1 MVETRSIQSVLI
13 VIIVVFVAAWLGVAV
28 VTNQTET
35 LLKVVAAAGFII
47 CVFLGRRIW
56 LLMVFLV
63 AMNVPLIRGISTVD
77 IGQAVFLGFSGMI
90 FLMRRLP
97 LQFKFGE
104 LEFWMILVAFTVV
117 QVYLRNPVGLN
128 IFGAGAVGGRPY
140 FAVGTTWLTGV
151 LMSALIVP
159 PSELK
164 WAMRLTIIGSFAG
177 AVFTS
182 LRMRFGG
189 GGGMAPAAIA
199 GSTSGTGSSRVAIFS
214 YIAPA
219 IARVVG
225 SFVSPMRA
233 CLHPLWAPLIL
244 LSLGLAAASGY
255 RNVVATVGIYYLIAI
270 AYRGG
275 FMSVMISGLTAAFG
289 LGAIALFN
297 LAVPLPANWQRA
309 LSPFPGTWE
318 ERYVE
323 AADESTE
330 WRVEMWKQALFT
342 EFWIQNKSFGDGLG
356 FSRRE
361 LEMMEAAE
369 GGQGFESMGSGL
381 SAQQE
386 TMMITG
392 GYHSGPV
399 QTIRT
404 VGYVGLAILML
415 AMIRVAVHGH
425 REVLRCRGTEWYPLA
440 LFMVIPSIA
449 LPFVFSF
456 VFGEFKTASTHVFF
470 AYGMI
475 SLMKRNLPLPA
486 YVKPVRNAYLLNRR
500 APISSGSTAIPMR

>member
-1 MVETRSIQSVLI
+1 MVESRSIQSILI
-13 VIIVVFVAAWLGVAV
+13 MVVITILAAWLGVAV
-28 VTNQTET
+28 VTNQSET
-35 LLKVVAAAGFII
+35 LLKVAAAVGFII

-77 IGQAVFLGFSGMI
+77 IGQAVFLGFTGII

-97 LQFKFGE
+97 FQLKLGE
-104 LEFWMILVAFTVV
+104 LELWMILVAATVV

-128 IFGAGAVGGRPY
+128 IFGSGAVGGRPY
-140 FAVGTTWLTGV
+140 LAVGAAWLTGV
-151 LMSALIVP
+151 VMSVIIVP

-164 WAMRLTIIGSFAG
+164 WAMRLTIVGSLAG
-177 AVFTS
+177 PVFTTV
-182 LRMRFGG
+182 RMRLGG
-189 GGGMAPAAIA
+189 GGGMEPSGIAA
-199 GSTSGTGSSRVAIFS
+199 STGGTGASRVAIFG
-214 YIAPA
+214 YLAPA

-225 SFVSPMRA
+225 SFVSPVRA

-244 LSLGLAAASGY
+244 ISFALAAGSGY
-255 RNVVATVGIYYLIAI
+255 RNIVAIVGIYYLVAI

-275 FMSVMISGLTAAFG
+275 FMSVVMAGISAAFG

-297 LAVPLPANWQRA
+297 LVAPLPANVQRA
-309 LSPFPGTWE
+309 LSPFPGTWDQ
-318 ERYVE
+318 RHVE
-323 AADESTE
+323 AAEQSTE
-330 WRVEMWKQALFT
+330 WRIEMWKEALFT
-342 EFWIQNKSFGDGLG
+342 DFWIQNKLLGDGLG

-361 LEMMEAAE
+361 WEMMEAME
-369 GGQGFESMGSGL
+369 LGQAFESMGSGL
-381 SAQQE
+381 TAQQE

-404 VGYVGLAILML
+404 VGYVGLVVLML
-415 AMIRVAVHGH
+415 AMVRVAVHGH

-440 LFMVIPSIA
+440 LFMVIPSVA
-449 LPFVFSF
+449 LPFIFTF
-456 VFGEFKTASTHVFF
+456 VFGEFRAASTHMFF

-486 YVKPVRNAYLLNRR
+486 YVKPVQTHYILNRR
-500 APISSGSTAIPMR
+500 AQHSGGPTTLPG

>member
-1 MVETRSIQSVLI
+1 MVESRSIQSVLI
-13 VIIVVFVAAWLGVAV
+13 VVVVTVVAAWLGVAV
-28 VTNQTET
+28 VTNQSET
-35 LLKVVAAAGFII
+35 LLKVAAAAGFII

-77 IGQAVFLGFSGMI
+77 IGQAAFLGFTGII

-97 LQFKFGE
+97 FQLKFGE
-104 LEFWMILVAFTVV
+104 LEFWMMLVALMVI
-117 QVYLRNPVGLN
+117 QVYLRHPVGLN
-128 IFGAGAVGGRPY
+128 IFGSGAVGGRPY
-140 FAVGTTWLTGV
+140 FAVGTAWLTGMV
-151 LMSALIVP
+151 MSALIVP

-164 WAMRLTIIGSFAG
+164 WAMRLTIVGSIAG
-177 AVFTS
+177 AVFTT
-182 LRMRFGG
+182 LRMRLGLGAGPAGIDASTGG
-189 GGGMAPAAIA
+189 S
-199 GSTSGTGSSRVAIFS
+199 GSGRVAIFG
-214 YIAPA
+214 YLAPA

-225 SFVSPMRA
+225 SFVSPLRA
-233 CLHPLWAPLIL
+233 CFHPLWAPLVL
-244 LSLGLAAASGY
+244 LSFAMAAGSGY

-275 FMSVMISGLTAAFG
+275 FMSVLTAALASVFG
-289 LGAIALFN
+289 LGALALFN
-297 LAVPLPANWQRA
+297 LAVPLPGNWQRA

-318 ERYVE
+318 ERHVE
-323 AADESTE
+323 AADVSTE
-330 WRVEMWKQALFT
+330 WRVEMWKEALFT
-342 EFWIQNKSFGDGLG
+342 DFWIQNKLFGDGLG

-361 LEMMEAAE
+361 LVMMEAMDT
-369 GGQGFESMGSGL
+369 GQAFESLGSGL

-425 REVLRCRGTEWYPLA
+425 REVLRCRGTEWYPVA

-449 LPFVFSF
+449 LPFVFTF
-456 VFGEFKTASTHVFF
+456 VFGEFKGATTQVFF

-486 YVKPVRNAYLLNRR
+486 YAKTVRKAYILNRR
-500 APISSGSTAIPMR
+500 ATASGGSAALPG

>member
-1 MVETRSIQSVLI
+1 MNSSASVRAILI
-13 VIIVVFVAAWLGVAV
+13 FIAAAALALWLGVSVA
-28 VTNQTET
+28 TDQFDT
-35 LLKVVAAAGFII
+35 LLKVVAAAGLII
-47 CVFLGRRIW
+47 CVLLGRKIW

-77 IGQAVFLGFSGMI
+77 IGQALFIGFSGII

-104 LEFWMILVAFTVV
+104 LELWMVLIAATVV

-140 FAVGTTWLTGV
+140 FAVGAAWLTGA

-159 PSELK
+159 ASELK
-164 WAMRLTIIGSFAG
+164 WAMRLTIIGSVAG
-177 AVFTS
+177 AAFTT

-189 GGGMAPAAIA
+189 GGGGEPTGIAA
-199 GSTSGTGSSRVAIFS
+199 STGGVGSSRVAIFG
-214 YIAPA
+214 YLAPA

-225 SFVSPMRA
+225 AFVSPVRA
-233 CLHPLWAPLIL
+233 CFHPFWAPLIL
-244 LSLGLAAASGY
+244 VSLAFAAGSGY
-255 RNVVATVGIYYLIAI
+255 RNVVAIVGIYYLIAI

-275 FMSVMISGLTAAFG
+275 FFSVAIASMAAAMG
-289 LGAIALFN
+289 LGVLALFN
-297 LAVPLPANWQRA
+297 LARPLPANWQRA

-318 ERYVE
+318 ERYVQ

-330 WRVEMWKQALFT
+330 WRVAMWKEALFT
-342 EFWIQNKSFGDGLG
+342 DFWIQNKLFGDGLG
-356 FSRRE
+356 FTRRE
-361 LEMMEAAE
+361 LEMMEAME
-369 GGQGFESMGSGL
+369 VGQVFESMGTGL

-404 VGYVGLAILML
+404 VGYVGLAVLML

-425 REVLRCRGTEWYPLA
+425 REILRCRGTEWYPVA

-449 LPFVFSF
+449 LPFVFTL
-456 VFGEFKTASTHVFF
+456 VFGEFKTATSQVFL

-475 SLMKRNLPLPA
+475 TLMKRNLPLPA
-486 YVKPVRNAYLLNRR
+486 YVKPVRGAHILNRR
-500 APISSGSTAIPMR
+500 AQQAGGPAALPG

>member
-1 MVETRSIQSVLI
+1 MVESRSIQSVLI
-13 VIIVVFVAAWLGVAV
+13 VVVVTVVAAWLGVAV
-28 VTNQTET
+28 VTNQSET
-35 LLKVVAAAGFII
+35 LLKVAAAAGFII

-77 IGQAVFLGFSGMI
+77 IGQAAFLGFTGII

-97 LQFKFGE
+97 FQLKFGE
-104 LEFWMILVAFTVV
+104 LEFWMMLVALMVI
-117 QVYLRNPVGLN
+117 QVYLRHPVGLN
-128 IFGAGAVGGRPY
+128 IFGSGAVGGRPY
-140 FAVGTTWLTGV
+140 FAVGTAWLTGMV
-151 LMSALIVP
+151 MSALIVP

-164 WAMRLTIIGSFAG
+164 WAMRLTIVGSIAG
-177 AVFTS
+177 AVFTT
-182 LRMRFGG
+182 LRMRLGLGAGPAGIDASTGG
-189 GGGMAPAAIA
+189 S
-199 GSTSGTGSSRVAIFS
+199 GSGRVAIFG
-214 YIAPA
+214 YLAPA

-225 SFVSPMRA
+225 SFVSPLRA
-233 CLHPLWAPLIL
+233 CFHPLWAPLVL
-244 LSLGLAAASGY
+244 LSFAMAAGSGY

-275 FMSVMISGLTAAFG
+275 FMSVLTAALASVFG
-289 LGAIALFN
+289 LGALALFN
-297 LAVPLPANWQRA
+297 LAVPLPGNWQRA

-318 ERYVE
+318 ERHVE
-323 AADESTE
+323 AADVSTE
-330 WRVEMWKQALFT
+330 WRVEMWKEALFT
-342 EFWIQNKSFGDGLG
+342 DFWIQNKLFGDGLG

-361 LEMMEAAE
+361 LVMMEAMDT
-369 GGQGFESMGSGL
+369 GQAFESLGSGL

-425 REVLRCRGTEWYPLA
+425 REVLRCRGTEWYPVA

-449 LPFVFSF
+449 LPFVFTF
-456 VFGEFKTASTHVFF
+456 VFGEFKSATTQVFF

-486 YVKPVRNAYLLNRR
+486 YAKTVRKAYILNRR
-500 APISSGSTAIPMR
+500 ATASGGSAALPG